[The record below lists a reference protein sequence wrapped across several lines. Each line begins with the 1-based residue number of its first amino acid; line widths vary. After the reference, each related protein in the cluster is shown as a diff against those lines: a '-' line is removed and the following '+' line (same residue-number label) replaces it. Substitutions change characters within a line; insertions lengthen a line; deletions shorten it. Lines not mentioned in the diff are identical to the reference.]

1 MLKETQKAKIERL
14 EQLLLSANET
24 IERQNKQIDELTKEI
39 KALEKSN
46 EEDLREAYRES
57 AKLELQISANEREY
71 NRHIKELE
79 KYYNSKLNNKNS
91 VQELKIND
99 SNELEQLQKENDE
112 LRKEIEQLK
121 REQYKYETKKKL
133 HEEIE
138 TLKKNNE
145 DDLQK
150 AYEEVA
156 RLELK
161 IKEKDSQ
168 YNDNLKKLENYYIQK
183 LKMNDNIE
191 LEQLQKENAELKKKL
206 NAGRKEKFSAEQQ
219 KQIKQLRAD
228 NKSMQEIANILNCSK
243 ATVFNYLKK
252 FNNK

>member
-99 SNELEQLQKENDE
+99 SNELEQLQKEN
-112 LRKEIEQLK
+112 
-121 REQYKYETKKKL
+121 
-133 HEEIE
+133 
-138 TLKKNNE
+138 
-145 DDLQK
+145 
-150 AYEEVA
+150 
-156 RLELK
+156 
-161 IKEKDSQ
+161 
-168 YNDNLKKLENYYIQK
+168 
-183 LKMNDNIE
+183 
-191 LEQLQKENAELKKKL
+191 AELKKKL